1 VTRRLRIVALFAVLG
16 LAGCATP
23 PLVTPDDY
31 HFPEASASVPP
42 STPMIEYPPIEPVEP
57 PVTEVPAKPEV
68 EAARTP
74 PPVAAA
80 TTPPD
85 RPAPAANAAQP
96 VTAPGSAAA
105 SASPSAL
112 APASASA
119 SERAPE
125 MVASVPA
132 PPSTPPAPIVIPV
145 PEISPDEQQMNALLA
160 DLHRYGSMPGED
172 ARRELASMTQT
183 FAKQRNDVNR
193 VRLAVLYTVTRSSP
207 QDDLRALQ
215 LLENVSK
222 SGPGNAAVKQLAVVL
237 HVQVSERVRAVRDE
251 QQKADAAIQ
260 KLEALRAMERSLLR
274 DRVRSGGGGGAGGGG
289 SSGGAGGG
297 SSGGGG
303 G

>member
-1 VTRRLRIVALFAVLG
+1 
-16 LAGCATP
+16 
-23 PLVTPDDY
+23 
-31 HFPEASASVPP
+31 
-42 STPMIEYPPIEPVEP
+42 
-57 PVTEVPAKPEV
+57 
-68 EAARTP
+68 
-74 PPVAAA
+74 
-80 TTPPD
+80 
-85 RPAPAANAAQP
+85 
-96 VTAPGSAAA
+96 
-105 SASPSAL
+105 
-112 APASASA
+112 
-119 SERAPE
+119 

-132 PPSTPPAPIVIPV
+132 PPSTPPAPIVIPA

-160 DLHRYGSMPGED
+160 DLHRYGNMPGED

-183 FAKQRNDVNR
+183 FAKQRNDLNR

-222 SGPGNAAVKQLAVVL
+222 SGPGNPAVKQLAVVL
-237 HVQVSERVRAVRDE
+237 QVQVSERVRAVRDE